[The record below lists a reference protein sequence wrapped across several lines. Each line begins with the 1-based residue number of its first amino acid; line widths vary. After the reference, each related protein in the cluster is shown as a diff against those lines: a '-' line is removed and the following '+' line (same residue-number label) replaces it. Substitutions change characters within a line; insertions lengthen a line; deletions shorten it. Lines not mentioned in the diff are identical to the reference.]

1 MFRPSSWFVIIPRFI
16 LGLLGVIGLT
26 VMFYQQEPWNESRA
40 SWAITFTA
48 LLIFVLVFPENGRD
62 GH

>member
-1 MFRPSSWFVIIPRFI
+1 MIIPRFI

-26 VMFYQQEPWNESRA
+26 VMFYQQESWNESRA
-40 SWAITFTA
+40 SWAIAFTA
-48 LLIFVLVFPENGRD
+48 LLIFVLVFPENSHN